1 MIGLFAPV
9 IQVYEGERPM
19 TKDNHLLG
27 QFDLTGIPPA
37 PRGVPQI
44 EVTFE
49 IDVNGILRV
58 TAEDKVPV
66 HLLNILLLSSLYSLP
81 SFPRSQVVFP
91 RVSFSVVALSVQLLQ
106 LFAILIQLQHLRFTP
121 VTNGAL

>member
-1 MIGLFAPV
+1 MTGLFAPV

-81 SFPRSQVVFP
+81 SFPRSQVIFP
-91 RVSFSVVALSVQLLQ
+91 RVSFSVVVLSVQLLQ

-121 VTNGAL
+121 LTNGAL

>member
-1 MIGLFAPV
+1 
-9 IQVYEGERPM
+9 M

-91 RVSFSVVALSVQLLQ
+91 RVSFSVVVLSVQLLQ

-121 VTNGAL
+121 VTNDAL